1 MSGGASYVL
10 SREALRRFMTQAYDS
25 GKICPEPKKM
35 GIEDFYMG
43 ICLQN
48 VGVHLID
55 SARALSKEDKPKF
68 FPLDV
73 QSYLY
78 NFNASIPD
86 WLREMSVSQIA
97 TVRVLAFFSTNIVTL
112 FVTLFRATIAARITP

>member
-10 SREALRRFMTQAYDS
+10 SREALRRFMSEAYSSD
-25 GKICPEPKKM
+25 KICPAAKKT

-55 SARALSKEDKPKF
+55 SKRALPAEQKPKF

-73 QSYLY
+73 AKYL
-78 NFNASIPD
+78 FNSNVSIPD

-97 TVRVLAFFSTNIVTL
+97 TVCALLEIVVAFYRYI
-112 FVTLFRATIAARITP
+112 